1 MIKNPVMDEVEEGS
15 EKDSPEHEIAEI
27 RDLYGK
33 TADYWS
39 DDREAARDDIKFR
52 AGEQWPET
60 VKAQRERDKRPCLT
74 VDKLNQYVRQIVNDG
89 RQNRPSIKVRPVDS
103 SADVATAE
111 VFQGI
116 VKHIEDRSGADAAY
130 DTALD
135 GAATCGF
142 GYFRVLTE
150 YVGDESFDQEIVIRR
165 IRNSLSV
172 MIDPDSQEADG
183 SDMKY
188 AFVIEEMSKDDF
200 KEKYPGKYP
209 TDFASDKDYGDWFG
223 DHVRIVEY
231 WRVEE
236 EERELVQLADGKILS
251 RDSLDELKATIP
263 DIENEIIETRM
274 VPKRTVK
281 YCKVSGNDFLEEEKD
296 WPGKYI
302 PIMTVWGNEIDIEGK
317 VTHSGIIRPGK
328 DPQRLYNY
336 SRSAFAERVAL
347 TPKAPWVAAE
357 GQVENYEDE
366 WATANTDN
374 HSVLRYTP
382 TSLNGTPV
390 PPPQRINASDV
401 PAGFAQDMQISEHDI
416 QGAIGMYAASL
427 GAPSNE
433 RSGKAIM
440 ARQREGDVG
449 TFHYHDNLNRAIRYC
464 GTVLIDL
471 IPKIYNSSRVIRIL
485 GYDGTPGEASIDP
498 NTASASQKMGVGM
511 VYNLGVG
518 TYDVSLDTGPSYT
531 TMRQESAAAMTEMV
545 QANPALMQIAG
556 DLIVKAMDWPGA
568 QELADRL
575 KLTLPPEI
583 QQAER
588 DRKSGTVSPEIAQMQ
603 NEVKIAMEQKD
614 QLMEQA
620 VAKIEELTAEVQK
633 LQSDYEVKMAEVAV
647 KQQDSAIKAQ
657 ELQISQFEAETA
669 RMIAEANAQNAQATT
684 EIAAFTA
691 ANPPQAEQS
700 QPVAPAE
707 PALDIG
713 QILQAVTS
721 MQQPINITVPVT
733 VDGKGQTV
741 KQGKAVRQ
749 ADGSY
754 IMESVETPITQ

>member
-1 MIKNPVMDEVEEGS
+1 MATQNPVMDEVVEDD
-15 EKDSPEHEIAEI
+15 EKDESPEHEIAEI
-27 RDLYGK
+27 RQLYGK

-39 DDREAARDDIKFR
+39 DDREAARDDIRFR
-52 AGEQWPET
+52 AGEQWPDE
-60 VKAQRERDKRPCLT
+60 VKSQRERDKRPCLT

-103 SADVATAE
+103 KADVATAE

-130 DTALD
+130 DTSLD

-142 GYFRVLTE
+142 GHFRVLTE

-165 IRNSLSV
+165 IRNPLAV

-188 AFVIEEMSKDDF
+188 AFIIEEMSKEDF

-209 TDFASDKDYGDWFG
+209 VDFSAEKDYGDWFG
-223 DHVRIVEY
+223 DHVRIAEY
-231 WRVEE
+231 WHVEE
-236 EERELVQLADGKILS
+236 EERELVQLSDGKILP
-251 RDSLDELKATIP
+251 RDKLDELKASIP
-263 DIENEIIETRM
+263 DIESEIIESRM

-281 YCKVSGNDFLEEEKD
+281 YCKVSGNGFLEEVKE

-317 VTHSGIIRPGK
+317 VYHSGIIRPGK

-366 WATANTDN
+366 WSTANTDN

-390 PPPQRINASDV
+390 PPPQRVNASDV

-464 GTVLIDL
+464 GIVLIDL
-471 IPKIYNSSRVIRIL
+471 IPKIYNSARVIRIL
-485 GYDGTPGEASIDP
+485 GYDGTPGEAAIDP
-498 NTASASQKMGVGM
+498 NTMSASQKMGVGM

-545 QANPALMQIAG
+545 QANPALMQVAG

-583 QQAER
+583 IQAEMQ
-588 DRKSGTVSPEIAQMQ
+588 KKQGTMPPEMAQIVNQ
-603 NEVKIAMEQKD
+603 FEQALQQKD
-614 QLMEQA
+614 QLMAEA
-620 VAKIEELTAEVQK
+620 TAKLEELMQENQK
-633 LQSDYEVKMAEVAV
+633 LKNDNEYKNKETI
-647 KQQDSAIKAQ
+647 IKAAQ
-657 ELQISQFEAETA
+657 AEISAYGAETA
-669 RMIAEANAQNAQATT
+669 RMTALQQAMTPEQVQAIVMQMLQDLMTPNTVTMPQEQLPEPMMPPGAEMANV
-684 EIAAFTA
+684 
-691 ANPPQAEQS
+691 PPQGADLMMEQ
-700 QPVAPAE
+700 QN
-707 PALDIG
+707 G
-713 QILQAVTS
+713 
-721 MQQPINITVPVT
+721 
-733 VDGKGQTV
+733 
-741 KQGKAVRQ
+741 
-749 ADGSY
+749 Y
-754 IMESVETPITQ
+754 